1 MVINPQVQEA
11 QALFMPICVTLGK
24 LFTLSEPQV
33 PPLYDED
40 TQISLKH
47 YTDAA
52 LEAFG
57 KLFRTMQTKQW
68 ASIAI
73 CCTAEGRILRCWL

>member
-1 MVINPQVQEA
+1 
-11 QALFMPICVTLGK
+11 MPIYVTLGK

-33 PPLYDED
+33 PPLYDGD
-40 TQISLKH
+40 KQISLKN

-57 KLFRTMQTKQW
+57 KLFRT
-68 ASIAI
+68 II
-73 CCTAEGRILRCWL
+73 F

>member
-1 MVINPQVQEA
+1 
-11 QALFMPICVTLGK
+11 MPIYVTLGK

-33 PPLYDED
+33 PPLYDGD
-40 TQISLKH
+40 KQISPKN
-47 YTDAA
+47 YTEDA

-57 KLFRTMQTKQW
+57 KLFTTMQTKQW

-73 CCTAEGRILRCWL
+73 CCVAEGRIIRCLL